1 MSTSHPTLPT
11 LESAQVVALGRLVEV
26 APQAIVS
33 RTLMRSGG
41 GSVTL
46 FAFDAGQELTEHT
59 APFDAMVTV
68 LDGELEIRIGGTPHR
83 VATGEAVV
91 MPATIPHA
99 LRATLPTRMMLVMI
113 RSSSSGS

>member
-1 MSTSHPTLPT
+1 
-11 LESAQVVALGRLVEV
+11 
-26 APQAIVS
+26 
-33 RTLMRSGG
+33 
-41 GSVTL
+41 
-46 FAFDAGQELTEHT
+46 
-59 APFDAMVTV
+59 MVTV

-113 RSSSSGS
+113 RSSSSAS